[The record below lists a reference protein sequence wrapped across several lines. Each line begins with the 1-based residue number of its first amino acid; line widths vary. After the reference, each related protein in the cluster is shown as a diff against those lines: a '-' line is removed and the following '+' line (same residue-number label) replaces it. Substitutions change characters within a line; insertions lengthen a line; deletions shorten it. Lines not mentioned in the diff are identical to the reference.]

1 MVEDINTRAN
11 QIRAEYQRRWRA
23 ANKNKVREYN
33 ARYWRKKA
41 LQKAAELKKL
51 DDNVKKD

>member
-33 ARYWRKKA
+33 ARYWAKKA
-41 LQKAAELKKL
+41 QQKAAESNGKS
-51 DDNVKKD
+51 KKD